1 MIAIKTFFFLPAFFP
16 LLTSHR
22 TKFDGVDA
30 ALVTLGNLGG
40 KEVMK
45 LGYISFRLVRVS
57 LWLMCIIIF
66 LDLFKDF
73 SYCSQFCCIV
83 LPLSHILTYHT
94 QNTNF
99 TKTPLL
105 SWQ

>member
-1 MIAIKTFFFLPAFFP
+1 
-16 LLTSHR
+16 
-22 TKFDGVDA
+22 
-30 ALVTLGNLGG
+30 
-40 KEVMK
+40 MK

-83 LPLSHILTYHT
+83 LPLSHILIYHT

-99 TKTPLL
+99 TKNSTTFLAIKREIMMKVMKAFFSEMTKFFNL
-105 SWQ
+105 TEFS